1 MLDYL
6 LASSL
11 FLNLGKSSTFP
22 AKALDLGGRDQYA
35 PANAHGS

>member
-1 MLDYL
+1 MVDYL

-11 FLNLGKSSTFP
+11 FLCLGKSSTFA
-22 AKALDLGGRDQYA
+22 AKALDFGGGDQYA